1 MAIDEALMANKIP
14 TLRIYKWKPSA
25 ISIGYFQSMYEEVN
39 LDECRK
45 NRVDVVRR
53 ITGGGA
59 VYHDTNGEIT
69 YSVILPTKMFPNIMR
84 SYMAIGNCLISGL
97 KMAGINASYSG
108 INDIVVN
115 GRKISGSAQTRRHG
129 TILQH
134 GTILLRVNVKKMFS
148 LLRVSDKKLTDKEI
162 KRVEERVT
170 SIEKEIGRVND
181 EEIINSLIE
190 GFKNGLNAEIEEGE
204 LSNDEAKIAQNL
216 VKKYE
221 SKEWNF
227 KR

>member
-1 MAIDEALMANKIP
+1 
-14 TLRIYKWKPSA
+14 
-25 ISIGYFQSMYEEVN
+25 
-39 LDECRK
+39 
-45 NRVDVVRR
+45 
-53 ITGGGA
+53 
-59 VYHDTNGEIT
+59 
-69 YSVILPTKMFPNIMR
+69 
-84 SYMAIGNCLISGL
+84 
-97 KMAGINASYSG
+97 
-108 INDIVVN
+108 
-115 GRKISGSAQTRRHG
+115 
-129 TILQH
+129 
-134 GTILLRVNVKKMFS
+134 MFS